1 MSSGAKQLV
10 QIAKETVIGTVP
22 SPFARQTLAFTD
34 ISLNQSVEKT
44 ESASITDN
52 RLQQSLYV
60 AFAITPIFAN
70 SLKNGISD
78 VISLV
83 LELNDFI
90 AIIIPPDFQIRD
102 FLQCYD

>member
-44 ESASITDN
+44 ESASITDS
-52 RLQQSLYV
+52 RLQQ
-60 AFAITPIFAN
+60 
-70 SLKNGISD
+70 
-78 VISLV
+78 
-83 LELNDFI
+83 
-90 AIIIPPDFQIRD
+90 
-102 FLQCYD
+102 